1 MAGKVEGPAIGN
13 RTTPSYAGFTDS
25 ERLIRDAAK
34 NQVSINL
41 INTIF
46 DAKRSIDRRFSDA
59 LVRSDIKH
67 WPFKVISGHGD
78 KPMIVVNYKG
88 EERQFAAEEISSMVL
103 VKMREIAEAFLGST
117 VKNAVVTVPA
127 YFNDSQRQATKDAGV
142 ITGLNVMRII
152 NEPTAAAIAY
162 GLDEK
167 ATSVGEKNVL
177 IFDLGGGTFD
187 VSLLTINE
195 GIFDAKATAGDTHL
209 GGEDFDN
216 RMVDHFVSEFKR
228 KNKKDIGGN
237 PRALRWLRT
246 ACERAKRTLSS
257 TAQTT
262 IEIDHLFEGIDFY
275 STITRARFEELNM
288 DLFGKCMEPVEK
300 CLRDA
305 KMGKSYIHDVVIVG
319 GSTRIPKV
327 QQLLRDFFNG
337 KELYKNVNP
346 DEAVA
351 YGAAVQAAILSG
363 EGNKKVKDLLVLDV
377 TPLSLGLETH
387 GGVMTV
393 LIPRNTTIP
402 TKKERVFPT
411 WSDNQPG
418 VMIKVYEGERT
429 RTRENNLL
437 GKFELAGIRPAPRGI
452 PQITVCFDIDAD
464 GIYVSRDIV
473 IHFNPAAG
481 QEVETGTA
489 LDGIIFS
496 SSTCHSSESQC
507 PICGDRPRN
516 AGVIST
522 CLKCFLSDGKLYRF
536 KYGVSKGVFYAQ
548 MRGTCT
554 LATTDSSEDVI
565 HRAET
570 LPANNS
576 FGNYKLFKN
585 NCEDFAIYCKT
596 GYNLHFG
603 TGGRGASGQVA
614 AVSAAAKAPVVSTL
628 HSAWAGYILLRAA
641 SAFGGPGVLPI
652 GITFSGFPVLF
663 AGMSYC
669 VYRYL
674 SDVGV
679 REDLKKIPVEEFV
692 DASV

>member
-1 MAGKVEGPAIGN
+1 MRKQ
-13 RTTPSYAGFTDS
+13 
-25 ERLIRDAAK
+25 L
-34 NQVSINL
+34 
-41 INTIF
+41 
-46 DAKRSIDRRFSDA
+46 
-59 LVRSDIKH
+59 LV
-67 WPFKVISGHGD
+67 
-78 KPMIVVNYKG
+78 
-88 EERQFAAEEISSMVL
+88 
-103 VKMREIAEAFLGST
+103 
-117 VKNAVVTVPA
+117 
-127 YFNDSQRQATKDAGV
+127 
-142 ITGLNVMRII
+142 
-152 NEPTAAAIAY
+152 
-162 GLDEK
+162 
-167 ATSVGEKNVL
+167 
-177 IFDLGGGTFD
+177 FDLGGGTFD

-195 GIFDAKATAGDTHL
+195 GIFDVKATAGDTHL

-262 IEIDHLFEGIDFY
+262 IEIDHLYEGIDFC

-288 DLFGKCMEPVEK
+288 DLFGKCMESVEK

-305 KMGKSYIHDVVIVG
+305 KMDKSYIHDVVIVG

-337 KELYKNVNP
+337 KELYKNINP
-346 DEAVA
+346 DEAVS

-411 WSDNQPG
+411 CSDNQPG

-496 SSTCHSSESQC
+496 SSTCRSSESQC

-548 MRGTCT
+548 VRGTYT
-554 LATTDSSEDVI
+554 IATTDSSEDVI

-614 AVSAAAKAPVVSTL
+614 ALSAAAKAPVVSTL
-628 HSAWAGYILLRAA
+628 HSAYILLRAA

-674 SDVGV
+674 SNVGV